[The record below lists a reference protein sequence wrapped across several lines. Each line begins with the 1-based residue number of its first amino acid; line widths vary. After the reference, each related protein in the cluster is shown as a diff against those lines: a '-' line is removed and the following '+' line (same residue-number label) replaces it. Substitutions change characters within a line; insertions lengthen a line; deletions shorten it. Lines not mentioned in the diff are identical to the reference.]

1 MSKLKQIFAAFMVM
15 IALCLSAVTASAYE
29 YDNIPK
35 GTYTIKAK
43 LSCYVNAM
51 GGVEFGAPL
60 LVSSQI
66 KVTSDGSKTMTLY
79 FTKSSVTIYSITC
92 DTFIDVSPSY
102 VTETN
107 GIKSGT
113 LGYYNAEGVLVTDD
127 ITYTLSND
135 TAENAQK
142 EQVHYVDSVSFPIRY
157 ESDTYKLSLFVN
169 SNVMG
174 TQFTADGYAATLTVD
189 WTSVSAV
196 GSPKADPSPSETES
210 SDKVTSDKEAATDN
224 TDTKSEDGLNI
235 HPADTKSKEK
245 SAEKLQTETGS
256 TYIAYFKEPLLITIC
271 IIAGV
276 MIIAG
281 AVLVVVGRKEKK

>member
-1 MSKLKQIFAAFMVM
+1 MVQMGKLKQILTTFTAMVV
-15 IALCLSAVTASAYE
+15 LCLGSVTASAYG
-29 YDNIPK
+29 YSDLPA
-35 GTYTIKAK
+35 GTYSIEAR

-60 LVSSQI
+60 LVSSQ
-66 KVTSDGSKTMTLY
+66 VQVASDGSKTMTLH

-113 LGYYNAEGVLVTDD
+113 LGYYTADGTLVTEDM
-127 ITYTLSND
+127 TYTLSED

-142 EQVHYVDSVSFPIRY
+142 EPVHYVDSVTFPLRY

-189 WTSVSAV
+189 WSSAAAA
-196 GSPKADPSPSETES
+196 GSPKTEPADAKAEPA
-210 SDKVTSDKEAATDN
+210 DGEAASSRADVN
-224 TDTKSEDGLNI
+224 SQDGLHI
-235 HPADTKSKEK
+235 YPAD
-245 SAEKLQTETGS
+245 AQPAAGDPTEAGG
-256 TYIAYFKEPLLITIC
+256 TYIAHFKEPLLIAVGIVAGGMILVG
-271 IIAGV
+271 II
-276 MIIAG
+276 
-281 AVLVVVGRKEKK
+281 LVVSGRKEES

>member
-1 MSKLKQIFAAFMVM
+1 MSKLKQIFAAFTAM
-15 IALCLSAVTASAYE
+15 IMLCLGSVTASAYE
-29 YDNIPK
+29 YSDIPE
-35 GTYTIKAK
+35 GTYQIKTE

-60 LVSSQI
+60 LTSSQ
-66 KVTSDGSKTMTLY
+66 VEVASDGSKTMTLY

-113 LGYYNAEGVLVTDD
+113 LGYYNADGVLVTDNV
-127 ITYTLSND
+127 TYTLSED

-142 EQVHYVDSVSFPIRY
+142 EQVHYVDSVTFPIEY

-174 TQFTADGYAATLTVD
+174 TQFTADGYAAT
-189 WTSVSAV
+189 
-196 GSPKADPSPSETES
+196 
-210 SDKVTSDKEAATDN
+210 
-224 TDTKSEDGLNI
+224 
-235 HPADTKSKEK
+235 
-245 SAEKLQTETGS
+245 
-256 TYIAYFKEPLLITIC
+256 
-271 IIAGV
+271 
-276 MIIAG
+276 
-281 AVLVVVGRKEKK
+281 

>member
-1 MSKLKQIFAAFMVM
+1 MSKLKRIFTAFTVM
-15 IALCLSAVTASAYE
+15 TVLCLSAFTASAYE
-29 YDNIPK
+29 YGDIPE
-35 GTYTIKAK
+35 GTYTVKAE

-66 KVTSDGSKTMTLY
+66 RASSDGSKTMTLY

-113 LGYYNAEGVLVTDD
+113 LGYYGADGALITDD
-127 ITYTLSND
+127 ITYTLSED
-135 TAENAQK
+135 TAENAQN
-142 EQVHYVDSVSFPIRY
+142 EQVHYVDSVTFPIRY

-189 WTSVSAV
+189 WDSVSADALPDTDV
-196 GSPKADPSPSETES
+196 SAAETEPA
-210 SDKVTSDKEAATDN
+210 DKETASVSADV
-224 TDTKSEDGLNI
+224 KAEDGLNI
-235 HPADTKSKEK
+235 YPADASSEDESTEK
-245 SAEKLQTETGS
+245 APTEEIG
-256 TYIAYFKEPLLITIC
+256 TYIAHFKEPLLIAVC
-271 IIAGV
+271 IAAVV
-276 MIIAG
+276 MIVTGII
-281 AVLVVVGRKEKK
+281 LVSAGRKEKEQ

>member
-1 MSKLKQIFAAFMVM
+1 MSKLKQIFAAFTAM
-15 IALCLSAVTASAYE
+15 IMLCLGSVTASAYE
-29 YDNIPK
+29 YSDIPE
-35 GTYTIKAK
+35 GTYQIKTE

-60 LVSSQI
+60 LTSSQ
-66 KVTSDGSKTMTLY
+66 VEVASDGSKTMTLY

-113 LGYYNAEGVLVTDD
+113 LGYYNADGVLVTDNV
-127 ITYTLSND
+127 TYTLSED

-142 EQVHYVDSVSFPIRY
+142 EQVHYVDSVTFPIEY

-189 WTSVSAV
+189 WSSVSAD
-196 GSPKADPSPSETES
+196 GLPE
-210 SDKVTSDKEAATDN
+210 TDN
-224 TDTKSEDGLNI
+224 TTSETQPSDEETTSGSANVENKDGLNI
-235 HPADTKSKEK
+235 YHADADSEDESTE
-245 SAEKLQTETGS
+245 ETQTETNG
-256 TYIAYFKEPLLITIC
+256 TYIAYFKEPLLITVG

-276 MIIAG
+276 MIIVG
-281 AVLVVVGRKEKK
+281 IILVAVGRKEKK